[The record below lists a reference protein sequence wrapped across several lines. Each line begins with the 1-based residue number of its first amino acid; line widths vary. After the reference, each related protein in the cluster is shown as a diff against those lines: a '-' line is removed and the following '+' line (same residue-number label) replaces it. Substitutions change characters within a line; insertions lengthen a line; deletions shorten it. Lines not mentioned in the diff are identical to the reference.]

1 VEGQLETHPWVA
13 RAPLRV
19 LIGAPLAVG
28 ALIALLL
35 GVLPAPLWVRTALL
49 ELVMLA
55 ALSASLLAAIGRRRR
70 ECGRGRVGW
79 TLMAAAFALI
89 ACNVTVGTVMILAR
103 RSAEPVP
110 VLQALTGLGLLVFG
124 AGLVALFGGAPL
136 GSRWVSVVDTVMAA
150 GACLFLVRET
160 LVPSGHYSDSAAVI
174 FSDLGGIAILLI
186 LALLLALRWNGDGRT
201 LALLGAGLGVEA
213 LTLIGLSA
221 ASAQGHSVS
230 TEHPVIGT
238 VFPVGTFLL
247 GLGAAQRPTGP
258 TAWAP
263 MRRHWNLA
271 VGLPVICGVVVAVT
285 AAGATFSGR
294 PWDAMDT
301 ALALPVV
308 LALFVRQGVT
318 LLENRRTSLVL
329 DPLTGLGNR
338 AHVHERMDDAL
349 ARARRTGSST
359 CLVYVDL
366 DDFKRLNDVE
376 GHSVG
381 DQVLVEAAQVIRSMV
396 GARGT
401 AARLGGDEFAVLL
414 EDADAAHGEA
424 VARSVV
430 TALQQLPVQRVHLSG
445 ASAGV
450 SVVVAGRGDAES
462 LLRDADIAL
471 HRAKAHGRGRAAVF
485 QPAMREQLVRELA
498 LEESLARA
506 IADRQLSLA
515 YQPIVELATGRL
527 AGVEA
532 LVRWYGDDGVPI
544 SPDVFIP
551 VAERAGLVGALDEWV
566 LRQACVFVASL
577 GDRCPE
583 LAGITLNVNLSAR
596 DLEDVAEVRRWVLS
610 ALAVSG
616 LPPHRLMLEITETA
630 VMPEHVSLASLAAA
644 LQALRSRGVRIA
656 LDDFGTGYSSVTSLE
671 RLPLDELK
679 VDGTFVA
686 GLTEGGPTGRLV
698 EGLVSMARSLRLPVV
713 AEAVETQEQATMLRA
728 MRCEYGQGYLFARP
742 MPGAELEAWAKARGA
757 GAA

>member
-1 VEGQLETHPWVA
+1 VEGDIDAHPWVA

-28 ALIALLL
+28 AVVALLL
-35 GVLPAPLWVRTALL
+35 GVLPAELWVRTGLL

-55 ALSASLLAAIGRRRR
+55 LLSASLRAAVGRRRR
-70 ECGRGRVGW
+70 ECGRGRAGW
-79 TLMAAAFALI
+79 TLMAGAFALI
-89 ACNVTVGTVMILAR
+89 ACNVTVGIVMIVAR

-124 AGLVALFGGAPL
+124 AGLVMLFGGAPL

-150 GACLFLVRET
+150 GACLFVVRET
-160 LVPSGHYSDSAAVI
+160 LVPDAQYRGSAAVI
-174 FSDLGGIAILLI
+174 FSDLGGIAVLLI
-186 LALLLALRWNGDGRT
+186 LALLLALRWSGDGRT

-213 LTLIGLSA
+213 VTLIGLSA

-271 VGLPVICGVVVAVT
+271 VGLPVVCGVVVAVT

-294 PWDAMDT
+294 PWEPMDT

-338 AHVHERMDDAL
+338 ALVQERMDDAL

-366 DDFKRLNDVE
+366 DDFKRLNEVE

-381 DQVLVEAAQVIRSMV
+381 DRVLVEAAHVIRSLV
-396 GARGT
+396 GPRGT

-414 EDADAAHGEA
+414 EGADAAHGEA
-424 VARSVV
+424 VARRVV

-450 SVVVAGRGDAES
+450 SVVEAGRGDAES

-471 HRAKAHGRGRAAVF
+471 HLAKAGGRGRAAVF
-485 QPAMREQLVRELA
+485 EPAMREKLVREHA
-498 LEESLARA
+498 LESALAEA
-506 IADRQLSLA
+506 ITDRQLSIA
-515 YQPIVELATGRL
+515 YQPIVDLATGRV

-532 LVRWYGDDGVPI
+532 LVRWYGEDGVPV
-544 SPDVFIP
+544 SPAAFIP
-551 VAERAGLVGALDEWV
+551 LAERAGLVGALDEWV
-566 LRQACVFVASL
+566 LRQACVYVASL
-577 GDRCPE
+577 TERCPE
-583 LAGITLNVNLSAR
+583 LAGITLNVNLSAC
-596 DLEDVAEVRRWVLS
+596 DLADVAEVRRWVLS

-630 VMPEHVSLASLAAA
+630 VLPEHVSLAES

-656 LDDFGTGYSSVTSLE
+656 LDDFGTGYSSLASLE

-679 VDGTFVA
+679 VDGSFVA
-686 GLTEGGPTGRLV
+686 GLANGGAAGRVV
-698 EGLVSMARSLRLPVV
+698 EGLVTMARSLRLPVV
-713 AEAVETQEQATMLRA
+713 AEAVETQEQAAMLRT
-728 MRCEYGQGYLFARP
+728 MRCEYAQGYFFARP
-742 MPGAELEAWAKARGA
+742 MAGAELEAWARAQGA